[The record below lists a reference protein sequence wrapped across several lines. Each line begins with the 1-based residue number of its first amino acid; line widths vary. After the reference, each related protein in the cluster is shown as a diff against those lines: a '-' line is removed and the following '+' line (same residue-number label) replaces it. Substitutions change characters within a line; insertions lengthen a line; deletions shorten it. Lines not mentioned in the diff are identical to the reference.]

1 MAEKKVAK
9 KTAKAEGSLEEQLK
23 AKRADLLVAQ
33 KGLLDGTLQNPH
45 AIKATRKEIA
55 RLLTKIN
62 AEKGAK

>member
-9 KTAKAEGSLEEQLK
+9 KTAKAEGSLEDQLK
-23 AKRADLLVAQ
+23 QKRADLLTAQ

-45 AIKATRKEIA
+45 AIKSTRKDIA